1 MEHLVDFF
9 INNLGGVLSKEAI
22 VFIISMTPIL
32 ELRGGL
38 LAASLL
44 GIPIT
49 KAIPICIVG
58 NIIPIPFI
66 LLFIKKIF
74 SVLRKVPF
82 MTKIIDWLETRAMN
96 KSDKIAAGEFVGLML
111 FVGIP
116 CQVAALKGLRR
127 QYPGKL
133 ICADL
138 LCHGTCAPE
147 DLSAELTFLTS
158 GAEGAVDISFREGPQ
173 FRMTVW
179 LNGRRVSCK
188 KAAQSAYLRGYL
200 EGVTLREAC
209 YRCPFACLD
218 RTGDITLGD
227 FIGAEP
233 RNASFAWP
241 HTPEAEALLL
251 QCGAA
256 MQKHRLEDR
265 MAYRLGLLEPTH
277 RPKERDAFL
286 RARARLPFPSAVRRT
301 LRFRMGTEPFR
312 QAWKWLHHQAHIV
325 KKALS

>member
-1 MEHLVDFF
+1 MKKCYAAWNPSDEDRKGSAS
-9 INNLGGVLSKEAI
+9 GGVATLLARL
-22 VFIISMTPIL
+22 VIS
-32 ELRGGL
+32 RGGVYFG
-38 LAASLL
+38 ARWDSSLRR
-44 GIPIT
+44 
-49 KAIPICIVG
+49 AV
-58 NIIPIPFI
+58 
-66 LLFIKKIF
+66 
-74 SVLRKVPF
+74 
-82 MTKIIDWLETRAMN
+82 IDWTDQAPEKFRGSLYVLADFPRSTWWALEAFL
-96 KSDKIAAGEFVGLML
+96 KAGREVL

>member
-1 MEHLVDFF
+1 MKKCFAAWNPSDEDRKGSAS
-9 INNLGGVLSKEAI
+9 GGVATLLARL
-22 VFIISMTPIL
+22 VIS
-32 ELRGGL
+32 RGGVYFG
-38 LAASLL
+38 ARWDSSLRR
-44 GIPIT
+44 
-49 KAIPICIVG
+49 AV
-58 NIIPIPFI
+58 
-66 LLFIKKIF
+66 
-74 SVLRKVPF
+74 
-82 MTKIIDWLETRAMN
+82 IDWTDQAPEKFRGSLYVLADFPRSAWRALEAFL
-96 KSDKIAAGEFVGLML
+96 KAGREVL

-116 CQVAALKGLRR
+116 CQVAALNGLRR

-265 MAYRLGLLEPTH
+265 MAYRPGLLEPTP
-277 RPKERDAFL
+277 RPKERKVFL
-286 RARARLPFPSAVRRT
+286 RARARVSFPSAVRRA

-312 QAWKWLHHQAHIV
+312 QAWKWFHHQAHIV

>member
-1 MEHLVDFF
+1 MKKCYAAWNPSDEDRKGSAS
-9 INNLGGVLSKEAI
+9 GGVATLLARL
-22 VFIISMTPIL
+22 VIS
-32 ELRGGL
+32 RGGVYFG
-38 LAASLL
+38 ARWDSSLRR
-44 GIPIT
+44 
-49 KAIPICIVG
+49 AV
-58 NIIPIPFI
+58 
-66 LLFIKKIF
+66 
-74 SVLRKVPF
+74 
-82 MTKIIDWLETRAMN
+82 IDWTDQAPEKFRGSLYVLADFPRSTWWALEAFL
-96 KSDKIAAGEFVGLML
+96 KAGREVL

-116 CQVAALKGLRR
+116 CQVAALNGLRR

-265 MAYRLGLLEPTH
+265 MAYRPGLLEPTH

-286 RARARLPFPSAVRRT
+286 RARARLPFPSAVRCT

>member
-1 MEHLVDFF
+1 MKKCYAAWNPSDEDRKGSAS
-9 INNLGGVLSKEAI
+9 GGVATLLARL
-22 VFIISMTPIL
+22 VIS
-32 ELRGGL
+32 RGGVYFG
-38 LAASLL
+38 ARWDSSLRR
-44 GIPIT
+44 
-49 KAIPICIVG
+49 AV
-58 NIIPIPFI
+58 
-66 LLFIKKIF
+66 
-74 SVLRKVPF
+74 
-82 MTKIIDWLETRAMN
+82 IDWTDQAPEKFRGSLYVLADFPRSAWWALEAFL
-96 KSDKIAAGEFVGLML
+96 KAGREVL

-116 CQVAALKGLRR
+116 CQVAALNGLRR

-200 EGVTLREAC
+200 EGVTLRDAC

-265 MAYRLGLLEPTH
+265 MAYRPGLLEPTH
-277 RPKERDAFL
+277 RPKEREVFL
-286 RARARLPFPSAVRRT
+286 RARARLPFPSAVRRA

>member
-1 MEHLVDFF
+1 MKKCYAAWNPSDEDRKGSAS
-9 INNLGGVLSKEAI
+9 GGVATLLARL
-22 VFIISMTPIL
+22 VIS
-32 ELRGGL
+32 RGGVYFG
-38 LAASLL
+38 ARWDSSLRR
-44 GIPIT
+44 
-49 KAIPICIVG
+49 AV
-58 NIIPIPFI
+58 
-66 LLFIKKIF
+66 
-74 SVLRKVPF
+74 
-82 MTKIIDWLETRAMN
+82 IDWTDQAPEKFRGSLYVLADFPRSTWWALEAFL
-96 KSDKIAAGEFVGLML
+96 KAGREVL

-116 CQVAALKGLRR
+116 CQVAALNGLRR

-233 RNASFAWP
+233 RNASFVWP

-265 MAYRLGLLEPTH
+265 MAYRPGLLEPTH

-286 RARARLPFPSAVRRT
+286 RARVRLPFPSAVRRA